1 MRSLSN
7 FGAALVIAV
16 MVASGM
22 VMFQSTVSAQGP
34 GRGNSGATLCALL
47 AQAEAAANSLPDSE
61 FKTALLAAIDEQQA
75 AMNCGV

>member
-7 FGAALVIAV
+7 FGAAFVIAM

-47 AQAEAAANSLPDSE
+47 AQAEAVANTLPDSE
-61 FKTALLAAIDEQQA
+61 LKTALLAAIDDQQVA
-75 AMNCGV
+75 LSCGV